1 MRYVKWD
8 CFGSSIYYSYEKG
21 ERKMIVHN
29 EEVQAVNC
37 EPGVTRKILS
47 YSEEL
52 MMTEVSFEKGAR
64 GNEHKHPHRQITYV
78 AKGEFEFNM
87 DGEVH
92 VVRQGD
98 SILIPGDMLHGVHAL
113 EEGILVDIFTPMRKD
128 FL

>member
-1 MRYVKWD
+1 MV
-8 CFGSSIYYSYEKG
+8 
-21 ERKMIVHN
+21 VHN
-29 EEVQAVNC
+29 TDVQAVNC

-52 MMTEVSFEKGAR
+52 MMTEVSFAKDAR

-78 AKGEFEFNM
+78 AKGKFEFNIA
-87 DGEVH
+87 GEIHTVQ
-92 VVRQGD
+92 QGD
-98 SILIPGDMLHGVHAL
+98 SVLIPGDALHGVHAL

>member
-1 MRYVKWD
+1 
-8 CFGSSIYYSYEKG
+8 
-21 ERKMIVHN
+21 MIVHN

-64 GNEHKHPHRQITYV
+64 GHEHKHPHRQITYV